1 MNDELQN
8 ELIDH
13 IRRQNLILKRIEK
26 KQAEATWYLWLIALI
41 VVVAIV
47 LPLVFGGLRIVF

>member
-8 ELIDH
+8 ELIEQ
-13 IRRQNLILKRIEK
+13 IRRQNLILKRMEK